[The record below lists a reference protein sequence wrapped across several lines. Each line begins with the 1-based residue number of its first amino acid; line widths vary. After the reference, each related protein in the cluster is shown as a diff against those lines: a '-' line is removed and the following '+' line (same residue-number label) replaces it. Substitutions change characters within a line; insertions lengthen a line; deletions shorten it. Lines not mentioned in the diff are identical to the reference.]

1 MCSCRSYCSLC
12 IGMLCGKTAVTEVS
26 QDDVFIVLFS
36 KQYQLVGFIVS
47 ANNYCLL
54 HC

>member
-26 QDDVFIVLFS
+26 HDVFIVLFS
-36 KQYQLVGFIVS
+36 KQYQLVGFFVS

-54 HC
+54 YC